1 MTICL
6 KLCASCSFQ
15 IAPLDPAI
23 VIHLPHP
30 RLEPFV
36 SCVALAPTSGEG
48 LSRLRLILQ
57 RLKLTDLTRLVVAL
71 LNRCHPQL
79 ILPRRIHLPVAR
91 NLQLWLHVVEDAAVP
106 VARVEEGLR
115 L

>member
-1 MTICL
+1 MTIRL
-6 KLCASCSFQ
+6 ELRASCSLQ

-23 VIHLPHP
+23 VLHLLHP

-36 SCVALAPTSGEG
+36 SCVALATTPGEG
-48 LSRLRLILQ
+48 VSCLRLILQ
-57 RLKLTDLTRLVVAL
+57 RLKHTYLTRLVVAL

-79 ILPRRIHLPVAR
+79 FLPRRIHLPVTR
-91 NLQLWLHVVEDAAVP
+91 NLQLRLQVVEDAAVL